1 MNTHNWCVITT
12 FIVLASF
19 YAGLY
24 LLTLYS
30 GFARTLVWMDAD
42 IKEAL
47 ERREKLQSFAG
58 YPLLHK
64 GRIIGVVGMF
74 SEKKL
79 SPAQFEMLGI
89 FCDHISKEI
98 SMLYDIGE
106 FLSIR

>member
-1 MNTHNWCVITT
+1 
-12 FIVLASF
+12 
-19 YAGLY
+19 
-24 LLTLYS
+24 
-30 GFARTLVWMDAD
+30 MDAD

>member
-1 MNTHNWCVITT
+1 MKNPVIH
-12 FIVLASF
+12 FKERGPK
-19 YAGLY
+19 GLH
-24 LLTLYS
+24 
-30 GFARTLVWMDAD
+30 AD
-42 IKEAL
+42 IGSLK
-47 ERREKLQSFAG
+47 RFK
-58 YPLLHK
+58 
-64 GRIIGVVGMF
+64 IIGVVEMF

>member
-1 MNTHNWCVITT
+1 LKR
-12 FIVLASF
+12 F
-19 YAGLY
+19 
-24 LLTLYS
+24 
-30 GFARTLVWMDAD
+30 
-42 IKEAL
+42 K
-47 ERREKLQSFAG
+47 
-58 YPLLHK
+58 
-64 GRIIGVVGMF
+64 IIGVVGMF